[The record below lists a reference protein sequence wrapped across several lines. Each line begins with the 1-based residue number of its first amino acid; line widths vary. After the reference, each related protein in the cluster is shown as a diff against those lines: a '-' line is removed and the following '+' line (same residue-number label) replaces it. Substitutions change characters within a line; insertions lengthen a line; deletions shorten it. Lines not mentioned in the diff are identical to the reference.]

1 MYPQLILRL
10 IESCEDAAQ
19 AGICR
24 EEIRNRL
31 LPEKVQHLLKT
42 MAPADFLEWVGI
54 DPDYSYYFKELQHS
68 GVGLQP
74 REAAAMILEAIV
86 LDAIA

>member
-1 MYPQLILRL
+1 MYPQLILKL
-10 IESCEDAAQ
+10 IQSCEEAAH
-19 AGICR
+19 AGISR

-42 MAPADFLEWVGI
+42 LAAADFLEWVGL

>member
-1 MYPQLILRL
+1 MYPQLVLRL
-10 IESCEDAAQ
+10 IQSCEEAAQ
-19 AGICR
+19 AGVCR

-42 MAPADFLEWVGI
+42 VVPRDFLEWVRI
-54 DPDYSYYFKELQHS
+54 DPDYSYYFKELQQS
-68 GVGLQP
+68 GVGIEP

-86 LDAIA
+86 LDAIE